1 MSPCSLVWRFCS
13 AFHWPPEDDLPC
25 LLRCPHPSS
34 PHSSPALQ
42 PAEFL
47 LSGTLGA
54 LVVVAAAVVRIF
66 LGWQYVGNRLLSASV
81 EYEETGW

>member
-1 MSPCSLVWRFCS
+1 MLCW
-13 AFHWPPEDDLPC
+13 
-25 LLRCPHPSS
+25 
-34 PHSSPALQ
+34 PHSNLPYCLPALQ

>member
-1 MSPCSLVWRFCS
+1 M
-13 AFHWPPEDDLPC
+13 
-25 LLRCPHPSS
+25 
-34 PHSSPALQ
+34 PALQ